1 MRLPEW
7 LEVVLHHAN
16 YDLPKHITVGVP
28 SYRCKEVFAYLQ
40 QRLRPYLTT
49 ADFNLKLVLNLMTA
63 WLVYDTASRQYMNF
77 DAAAERSSG
86 GSSSSGS
93 GPSTGGNG
101 SSSSSNSSGGT
112 RPASSSAQDSS
123 SMQDVNNGSTGQQAP
138 AGAGKQVQK
147 RQRQKRGNGADGG
160 NQRNPQQQQAGAQ
173 APRGQQ
179 LPDAAPT

>member
-49 ADFNLKLVLNLMTA
+49 ADFNVKLVLNLMTA
-63 WLVYDTASRQYMNF
+63 WLVYDTATRQYMNF
-77 DAAAERSSG
+77 DAAAAR
-86 GSSSSGS
+86 SSGS
-93 GPSTGGNG
+93 GGGSGSELSTEGNG
-101 SSSSSNSSGGT
+101 SSSSSSGGT
-112 RPASSSAQDSS
+112 PLTSSSG
-123 SMQDVNNGSTGQQAP
+123 VNGSTGQQASA
-138 AGAGKQVQK
+138 AGGKQQQK
-147 RQRQKRGNGADGG
+147 RQRQKKRNGTEGG
-160 NQRNPQQQQAGAQ
+160 NHSSPPQQQAGAPS
-173 APRGQQ
+173 PRGQQ